1 VLSEDNAVVV
11 GRLTRNEALLALKK
25 RGLAAYTR
33 SLACITDFGL
43 ELA

>member
-1 VLSEDNAVVV
+1 
-11 GRLTRNEALLALKK
+11 LALKK

-33 SLACITDFGL
+33 SLACITEFGL